1 MLVVRRLSAGVRGS
15 CWCGQGQQKGAR
27 RLSSSTLDSS
37 KKVVSGAA
45 FWDRQWEKAKEAAP
59 VLLGFLG
66 VGAVIWEGSRQIEK
80 MRGEMATRE
89 AVVHGELTKREVE
102 LRAELEKKEGG
113 LRAEVAKQQAE
124 WEKREV
130 ALRAELARQEAEMRG
145 QREKGEEKLRGE
157 MNEKYELLRGDVK
170 ERDAIRGGEV
180 DRRVLDLLTRG
191 DYDRARVLLEERSN
205 ARLSSSPRPPPST

>member
-157 MNEKYELLRGDVK
+157 MNEKYALLRGKVREK
-170 ERDAIRGGEV
+170 E
-180 DRRVLDLLTRG
+180 
-191 DYDRARVLLEERSN
+191 
-205 ARLSSSPRPPPST
+205 

>member
-45 FWDRQWEKAKEAAP
+45 FWDQQWEKAKEAAP

-130 ALRAELARQEAEMRG
+130 ELRAELARQEAEMRG